1 MVRQAHMT
9 AIDLDR
15 AISDV
20 LVLDTVPGG
29 VDHLTQELRELAADR
44 AQVVQRGRDFVVV
57 RYAGPLRDL
66 VRGRT
71 YSSCSV
77 AIPAGGSEDGRAGE
91 SGARQ
96 AGGSGDWLATVLD
109 RLDESLHSG
118 ALSALVPSEP
128 PLRFR
133 VGSIG
138 PDRWQLRDALVGHYG
153 WANEPGNWDINLD
166 IRAGLLRA
174 EIGPLFL
181 TRRFGELARMSA
193 STTPVIAGIM
203 CRLAKLHAGDVV
215 LDPMCGAGT
224 LLVVAAGSANLAAV
238 IGCDISQRAV
248 RDAAANLA
256 RRGVAGTVLRAD
268 AGQLPLPAGS
278 VDRVLTNLPFGK
290 RVGSHDN
297 NVELYPR
304 VLRELTRVLTRQG
317 RAVLLTE
324 DKTVFRQSV
333 QRTPNLH
340 IVRELVLESGGA
352 HPTAFVLARTRG
364 RR

>member
-1 MVRQAHMT
+1 MT
-9 AIDLDR
+9 TIDLDR
-15 AISDV
+15 AIDDL

-29 VDHLTQELRELAADR
+29 VDHLTQELRELAEGR
-44 AQVVQRGRDFVVV
+44 VWVEQRGRDNLVV
-57 RYAGPLRDL
+57 RYSGPLRGL
-66 VRGRT
+66 ARGRV

-77 AIPAGGSEDGRAGE
+77 AVPAGRAEDR
-91 SGARQ
+91 
-96 AGGSGDWLATVLD
+96 LATLLD
-109 RLDESLHSG
+109 RLDESLRGG
-118 ALSALVPSEP
+118 ALSALVPNEG

-133 VGSIG
+133 VGAIG
-138 PDRWQLRDALVGHYG
+138 DDRWPIRDALVAHYG
-153 WANEPGNWDINLD
+153 WANEPGNWDINFD
-166 IRAGLLRA
+166 VRAGLLRV

-181 TRRFGELARMSA
+181 TSRFGELARLPA

-203 CRLAKLHAGDVV
+203 CRLAKLRPDDVV

-224 LLVVAAGSANLAAV
+224 LLVVAAGSANLAPV
-238 IGCDISQRAV
+238 LGFDISQRAV

-256 RRGVAGTVLRAD
+256 RRGIAGTVVRGD
-268 AGQLPLPAGS
+268 AGQLPLQAGT

-290 RVGSHDN
+290 RVGSHDDN
-297 NVELYPR
+297 TELYPR
-304 VLRELTRVLTRQG
+304 MLRELTRVLTRQG

-324 DKTVFRQSV
+324 DKTLFRQAV
-333 QRTPNLH
+333 QRTQNLH

>member
-15 AISDV
+15 VIDDA

-29 VDHLTQELRELAADR
+29 VDHLAQELRELAEER
-44 AQVVQRGRDFVVV
+44 ARVEQRGRDYVAI
-57 RYAGPLRDL
+57 RYTGPLRDL
-66 VRGRT
+66 ARGRL
-71 YSSCSV
+71 YSTCSV
-77 AIPAGGSEDGRAGE
+77 AIAASAGAGAGGS
-91 SGARQ
+91 
-96 AGGSGDWLATVLD
+96 D
-109 RLDESLHSG
+109 RLAAVVARLDDSLRSG
-118 ALSALVPSEP
+118 ALSTLVPSRP

-133 VGSIG
+133 VGAIG
-138 PDRWQLRDALVGHYG
+138 DDRWPIRDALVAHYG

-166 IRAGLLRA
+166 ERSGLLRA

-181 TRRFGELARMSA
+181 TSRFGDLARLPA

-203 CRLAKLHAGDVV
+203 CRLAKLRDGDVV

-224 LLVVAAGSANLAAV
+224 LLVVAAGSAGLASV
-238 IGCDISQRAV
+238 IGCDIRRRAV

-256 RRGVAGTVLRAD
+256 HRDIAGTVFQAD
-268 AGQLPLPAGS
+268 AGRLPLRAAS

-290 RVGSHDN
+290 RVGSHDD

-324 DKTVFRQSV
+324 DKALFRQAV

-352 HPTAFVLARTRG
+352 HPSAFVLARTRG